1 MGDFFVSKN
10 NQMAPAMD
18 VVLQKLI
25 DQLNTSVFVLL
36 VVLCAIGYVLVKV
49 GEWKEK
55 FSHHKD
61 RIDTLENLSERVIVM
76 STKVD
81 LIYGLVNPNSMVRA
95 RSPLSLT
102 AMGEQTAAELNAT
115 HLLNKYY
122 LRLKSLVEDER
133 PENAYDIQ
141 CLAMQAAK
149 DHLIKLMDANEINAI
164 KNKAY
169 NKGVLAE
176 DILAIF
182 GVLLRDKLLNERGF
196 PVSDVDLHAPF

>member
-1 MGDFFVSKN
+1 
-10 NQMAPAMD
+10 MD

-36 VVLCAIGYVLVKV
+36 VVLCAMGYVLVKV

-55 FSHHKD
+55 FSHHKN
-61 RIDTLENLSERVIVM
+61 RIDTLENLSERVVVM

-95 RSPLSLT
+95 HSPLSLT
-102 AMGEQTAAELNAT
+102 PMGEQTASELNAT
-115 HLLNKYY
+115 HLLDKYY
-122 LRLKSLVEDER
+122 PRLKRLIEEESH
-133 PENAYDIQ
+133 ENAYDIQ
-141 CLAMQAAK
+141 CWAMQATK
-149 DHLIKLMDANEINAI
+149 EHLIKLMDANEINAI

-169 NKGVLAE
+169 NKGVLVE

-182 GVLLRDKLLNERGF
+182 GVLLRDRLLNEFGF
-196 PVSDVDLHAPF
+196 SVSDVDLHAPS